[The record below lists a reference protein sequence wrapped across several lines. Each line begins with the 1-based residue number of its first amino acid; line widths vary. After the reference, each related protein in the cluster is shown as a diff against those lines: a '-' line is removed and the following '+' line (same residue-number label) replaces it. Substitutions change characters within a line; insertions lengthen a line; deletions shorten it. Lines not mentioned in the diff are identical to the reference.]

1 MVRLCG
7 VWHTSQSL
15 DPVPHLSL
23 AGFWSTQRHKLAANH
38 KAPTVKH
45 FFCFKT
51 SCQNLTLRSSKKPVF
66 TPFYPHPPKAIFH
79 CAFLSLV
86 THLSLRHKK
95 LRNLKQL
102 LFDLQKANASL
113 LQRLHRYLWSHPFRN
128 NLMV

>member
-15 DPVPHLSL
+15 DHVPHLSL
-23 AGFWSTQRHKLAANH
+23 AGFWSTQRHKLATNH

-66 TPFYPHPPKAIFH
+66 TPFYPHPQKAIFH

-86 THLSLRHKK
+86 IPLPLRHKK

-102 LFDLQKANASL
+102 LFDLENANASL
-113 LQRLHRYLWSHPFRN
+113 LRRLHRYLWSHPFRN
-128 NLMV
+128 YLMV